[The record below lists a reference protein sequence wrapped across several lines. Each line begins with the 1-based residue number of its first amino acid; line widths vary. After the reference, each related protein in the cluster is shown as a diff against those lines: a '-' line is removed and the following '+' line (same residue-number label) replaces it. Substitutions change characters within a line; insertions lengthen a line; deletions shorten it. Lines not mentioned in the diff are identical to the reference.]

1 MTAFQYVLLTYVL
14 FTSFFIMICVLG
26 AVILQLIKKVIKFD
40 WQLSKFEN
48 LFINFIVGV
57 VIYLSWG
64 YIFTFFKFFNFYSIY
79 LPLIVISIIYILI
92 HIRTNSF
99 RQFFANIKR
108 YFKSNYKSLSLNLF
122 FLIVIVSI
130 QLIMLCPI
138 LFENSALLSKD
149 PYYWTKHVL
158 FLKKYGYVNFEAHG
172 GTYPFGFTLYCGGC
186 LLLSP
191 DFLATYSFMKFA
203 GLPLLSVYL
212 IILYIILKKVIKNKW
227 IVFISLVICLS
238 QIYFLYRITMFLSSG
253 ISVLIILIGIL
264 ILIMKSSN
272 ILLGVVISGSFLF
285 NPAYAFLLILA
296 LGAFYVVKFVKSV
309 HLRKAIVKELFF
321 IGLIS
326 SICLIFYVLSLF
338 LYYHI
343 TPISVIT
350 YFLNIINFTPGTQQI
365 FTPGTIPIAEILS
378 INLLELIF
386 LLVYLGIFYF
396 LPILSLFLKN
406 DFDIVKKKDFNLF
419 LKVTILVTLIIII
432 TTPFLNLSSF
442 FNIFFMRVL
451 EVFNPFIIIAIGL
464 IFSSVHSKL
473 IIIGTKIKAKLVRF
487 KIRNLK
493 KLFPHLSKRSVSIG
507 VLLSISLFT
516 YSFAYNNFV
525 HIYLY
530 DDSVMDCVFYVN
542 QEYESNT
549 IIGVHEINENHKIW
563 DLLQNFQL
571 VYYSLLVNFT
581 SEEFTNFTQD
591 NNLDAFI
598 IKLDYF
604 EQTFIDE
611 FYTIPYFNKVAG
623 GNNTAEYELYEIS

>member
-1 MTAFQYVLLTYVL
+1 MV
-14 FTSFFIMICVLG
+14 SVLG
-26 AVILQLIKKVIKFD
+26 TVILQLIKKVIKFD
-40 WQLSKFEN
+40 WQLTKLEN

-57 VIYLSWG
+57 VIYVSWG

-79 LPLIVISIIYILI
+79 LPLIVISIFYVLT
-92 HIRTNSF
+92 HFRKNSF
-99 RQFFANIKR
+99 RQFCVSIKL
-108 YFKSNYKSLSLNLF
+108 YFKSNYKSLSVNLF
-122 FLIVIVSI
+122 FLIAIVSI
-130 QLIMLCPI
+130 QIVILCPI
-138 LFENSALLSKD
+138 LFESSALLSKD

-158 FLKKYGYVNFEAHG
+158 FLKKYGYVNFEAQG

-191 DFLATYSFMKFA
+191 DFLTTYSFMKFA

-264 ILIMKSSN
+264 ILITN
-272 ILLGVVISGSFLF
+272 CNNALLGVVISGSYLF
-285 NPAYAFLLILA
+285 NPSYAFLLILA
-296 LGAFYVVKFVKSV
+296 MGAFYVVKFVKSV
-309 HLRKAIVKELFF
+309 NLRKAIVKELFL

-326 SICLIFYVLSLF
+326 SVCLIFYILSLF

-343 TPISVIT
+343 TPFSVMA
-350 YFLNIINFTPGTQQI
+350 YFLDLINFTPGTQQI
-365 FTPGTIPIAEILS
+365 FTPGAIPIGEILS
-378 INLLELIF
+378 INPLELIF
-386 LLVYLGIFYF
+386 FLAYLGIFYF

-419 LKVTILVTLIIII
+419 LKVTILLTLIIII
-432 TTPFLNLSSF
+432 TTPFLNISRF

-451 EVFNPFIIIAIGL
+451 EVFNPFIVIAIGL
-464 IFSSVHSKL
+464 IFSRGHSKL
-473 IIIGTKIKAKLVRF
+473 IIFGTKIEAKLLRF
-487 KIRNLK
+487 KIRNQK
-493 KLFPHLSKRSVSIG
+493 KFFPHLSQKSVSIG
-507 VLLSISLFT
+507 VLVSISLFT
-516 YSFAYNNFV
+516 YSFAFNNFV

-530 DDSVMDCVFYVN
+530 DESVMDCVFYLN
-542 QEYESNT
+542 QEYESNAK
-549 IIGVHEINENHKIW
+549 IGVHEINENHKIW

-598 IKLDYF
+598 IKLDFF

-623 GNNTAEYELYEIS
+623 GYNIAEYELFEII